1 MKFMKQFGIILAVT
15 FLGEAL
21 KYVIP
26 LSIPASI
33 YGLVLMLLALCTGI
47 LKLDQVKEAATF
59 LIEIMPMMFIP
70 AAVGLMDSWA
80 QIKGICVPLIA
91 VTLITTVVVM
101 AVTGLVTQFIIR
113 KGGKADDGQDAYYLF
128 ILRRVCKHCRI

>member
-1 MKFMKQFGIILAVT
+1 MKYMKQFGVILAISL
-15 FLGEAL
+15 LGEL
-21 KYVIP
+21 LNHLIP
-26 LSIPASI
+26 LPVPASI
-33 YGLVLMLLALCTGI
+33 YGLILMMAALCSG
-47 LKLDQVKEAATF
+47 LLRVSDVKETAVF

-113 KGGKADDGQDAYYLF
+113 KGGKADDGQDA
-128 ILRRVCKHCRI
+128 

>member
-26 LSIPASI
+26 LPIPASI

-47 LKLDQVKEAATF
+47 LKLDQMKEAATF

-113 KGGKADDGQDAYYLF
+113 KGGKADDGQDA
-128 ILRRVCKHCRI
+128 

>member
-1 MKFMKQFGIILAVT
+1 MKYIRQFVIIL
-15 FLGEAL
+15 FISFIGEAL
-21 KYVIP
+21 KYVLP
-26 LSIPASI
+26 LPIPASI
-33 YGLVLMLLALCTGI
+33 YGLVLMFVLLETKV
-47 LKLDQVKEAATF
+47 LKVEAVQDAGKF

-113 KGGKADDGQDAYYLF
+113 KGGKADDGQDA
-128 ILRRVCKHCRI
+128 

>member
-26 LSIPASI
+26 LPI
-33 YGLVLMLLALCTGI
+33 
-47 LKLDQVKEAATF
+47 QAATF

-113 KGGKADDGQDAYYLF
+113 KGGKADDGQDA
-128 ILRRVCKHCRI
+128 

>member
-26 LSIPASI
+26 LPIPASI

-47 LKLDQVKEAATF
+47 LKLDQMKEAATF

-70 AAVGLMDSWA
+70 AGVGLLNAWDTL
-80 QIKGICVPLIA
+80 KPVLIPII
-91 VTLITTVVVM
+91 VILFVSTIVVM
-101 AVTGLVTQFIIR
+101 GVSGKVTQTMIEAEER
-113 KGGKADDGQDAYYLF
+113 KKNEG
-128 ILRRVCKHCRI
+128 HSE

>member
-26 LSIPASI
+26 LPIPASI
-33 YGLVLMLLALCTGI
+33 YGLVPMLLALCTGI
-47 LKLDQVKEAATF
+47 LKLDQVKEAAVQDAGKF

-113 KGGKADDGQDAYYLF
+113 KGGKADDGQDA
-128 ILRRVCKHCRI
+128 

>member
-26 LSIPASI
+26 LPIPASI

-59 LIEIMPMMFIP
+59 LIEPMMFIP

-113 KGGKADDGQDAYYLF
+113 KGGKADDGQDA
-128 ILRRVCKHCRI
+128 